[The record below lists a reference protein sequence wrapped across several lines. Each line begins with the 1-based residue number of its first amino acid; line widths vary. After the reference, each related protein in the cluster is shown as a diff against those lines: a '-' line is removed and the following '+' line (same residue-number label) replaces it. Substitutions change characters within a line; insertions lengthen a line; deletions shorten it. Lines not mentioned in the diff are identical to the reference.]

1 MPTACTEHVSLVAVF
16 DPSTLG
22 DPQALQTQWT
32 PLEPGGANF
41 TTHELREDDGGLE
54 YRKNWK
60 LMLFGS
66 VFFAAGLGCSLL
78 ATVTSYWVLLLG
90 LPFLGVGGYLVWPT
104 TIRFDQRSRTVTLR
118 GRPIPFSRI
127 VAVQLITE
135 RVSSDDSSDYD
146 SHELNLVLSDGSRL
160 NCVDHAGKQALRDDL
175 QRLRALIGCK
185 AWDASRR

>member
-1 MPTACTEHVSLVAVF
+1 MF

-22 DPQALQTQWT
+22 EPQALQTQWT
-32 PLEPGGANF
+32 PLKPGGANF
-41 TTHELREDDGGLE
+41 TTHELREDDTGLE

-60 LMLFGS
+60 LVLFGS
-66 VFFAAGLGCSLL
+66 VFFVAGLGSTLM
-78 ATVTSYWVLLLG
+78 APFTSYFVLLLG
-90 LPFLGVGGYLVWPT
+90 LPFLGVGSYLVWPSK
-104 TIRFDQRSRTVTLR
+104 IRFDQPSRTVTLG
-118 GRPIPFSRI
+118 GRPIPFSTI

-160 NCVDHAGKQALRDDL
+160 NCVDHAGKQVLRDDL